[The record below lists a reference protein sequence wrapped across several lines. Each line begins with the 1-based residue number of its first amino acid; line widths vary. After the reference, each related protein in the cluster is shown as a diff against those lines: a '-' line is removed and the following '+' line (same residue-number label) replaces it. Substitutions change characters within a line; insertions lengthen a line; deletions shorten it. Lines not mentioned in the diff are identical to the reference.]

1 MGLPGVVDTLWVAK
15 DTTARGSA
23 ESGIVPALRMRIL
36 HVLTAFPRTTDDV
49 IVPWLVALLKR
60 LQAEGHEV
68 EVFTSAYKGGG
79 NQSFEGIPVH
89 RFRYFPARWEDLTHD
104 EATPDRMRR
113 SLLYRILPLFYVL
126 GGLWGIRRLTR
137 RCQYD
142 VIHVHWPVP
151 HALFGWMGQRS
162 SESRPRLVTSWYGVE
177 LRWVQSSLPWLRG
190 FVRWALRISDAIVAI
205 SSYTAR
211 EIARFANV
219 PVQVIP
225 YTLPFVEDASK
236 PRERRAGFQV
246 LFVGRLVER
255 KGVTHLIEA
264 VRRLPA
270 DLGGRLIVIGDG
282 PERAVLEAQTRAA
295 GIAERVEIRGR
306 VSDAELRAAYAAS
319 DALVLPSI
327 LDARG
332 DTEGL
337 GVVLLEAMSYGVP
350 VVASDIGG
358 ITDIVEHDQSGVLV
372 PPGDAA
378 HLAQALERLARDP
391 ALRARLGSAG
401 AQRVRSA
408 FGWPEIMAKWDAVY
422 RGLAQ
427 TRTDTARQAESGATP
442 PRAPAR

>member
-1 MGLPGVVDTLWVAK
+1 M
-15 DTTARGSA
+15 
-23 ESGIVPALRMRIL
+23 
-36 HVLTAFPRTTDDV
+36 TAFPRSRDDV

-60 LQAEGHEV
+60 LQAAGHEV
-68 EVFTSAYKGGG
+68 EVFTSAYRGGG
-79 NQSFEGIPVH
+79 GDSFDGIPVH
-89 RFRYFPARWEDLTHD
+89 RFRYFPARWENLTHD

-113 SLLYRILPLFYVL
+113 SLLYRVLPLFYVL

-137 RCQYD
+137 RRGGQFD
-142 VIHVHWPVP
+142 IIHVHWPVP
-151 HALFGWMGQRS
+151 HALFGWLGRRS
-162 SESRPRLVTSWYGVE
+162 SKRRPRLVTSWYGVE

-190 FVRWALRISDAIVAI
+190 FVRWALRTSDAIVAI

-211 EIARFANV
+211 EIARFAKV

-225 YTLPFVEDASK
+225 YTLGFAETGTQSRPQ
-236 PRERRAGFQV
+236 RERRTAFQV

-270 DLGGRLIVIGDG
+270 ELSARLVVIGDG
-282 PERAVLEAQTRAA
+282 PERAALEAQARAA
-295 GIAERVEIRGR
+295 GMADRVAIRGR

-319 DALVLPSI
+319 DALVLPSM

-358 ITDIVEHDQSGVLV
+358 ITDIVEHERSGLLV
-372 PPGDAA
+372 PPADPAL
-378 HLAQALERLARDP
+378 LARALERLARDP
-391 ALRARLGSAG
+391 ALAARLGAAG
-401 AQRVRSA
+401 EQRVRSA
-408 FGWPEIMAKWDAVY
+408 FGWPEIMAKWERCYGAEAVPT
-422 RGLAQ
+422 R
-427 TRTDTARQAESGATP
+427 TRTDTASGAAPAARP
-442 PRAPAR
+442 PREPVR